1 MADKVDK
8 LLEDYYSGVIDS
20 QIFIRK
26 RELKDRHDV
35 DENVGGG
42 RAQNKQTREVDNMII
57 RYESDIVLRQL
68 YWQVDQI
75 KIIENTWVKE
85 RLPLIRMHYDRR
97 KRATWLVISR
107 RMNLS
112 ESQCRKEVMK
122 FKEVLTNKTSLWK
135 SQTPNM
141 TNVL

>member
-1 MADKVDK
+1 MVDKVDK
-8 LLEDYYSGVIDS
+8 LLEDYYSGVIAS

-26 RELKDRHDV
+26 CELKHRHEV

-68 YWQVDQI
+68 YWQVEQI
-75 KIIENTWVKE
+75 RIIENTWVKE

-97 KRATWLVISR
+97 KRVTWLVISR

-122 FKEVLTNKTSLWK
+122 FKKVLTDKTSLWK